1 MDKPL
6 VSVIVPVY
14 NCEKYFFNCMES
26 ILNQTYRN
34 LEIILVD
41 DGSSDQSGE
50 LCDQIRE
57 RDSRIHVFH
66 QKNQGVSCAR
76 NSGLDNSTGDCILF
90 VDSDDWL
97 DQEMIEKMV
106 ARFLETDC
114 DLVIC
119 DCMKEWGTHSELYT
133 HRIRQGYFSRE
144 DMIREYYSELLI
156 SSSVEY
162 PLTISNSLILYRST
176 GKRKQLRYLPGV
188 RYSEDWL
195 FGAQLMLYSDSFYY
209 MKGQALYHYNLQNSG
224 SATHRLALDKWED
237 YRRLYRAMKM
247 VFGSVQNYDFNQQLD
262 YVLLFLVWNAVGEL
276 LSYPEWSVSLRKQR
290 AGAILNDEEV
300 RKSLRRIRVRKLPV
314 SGKLKIQTW
323 MYKRRFAIGLLAGY
337 FTTRERSL

>member
-90 VDSDDWL
+90 VDSDDSL
-97 DQEMIEKMV
+97 DRDMIEKMV
-106 ARFLETDC
+106 ARLLESDC

-144 DMIREYYSELLI
+144 DMMREYYSELLI

-162 PLTISNSLILYRST
+162 PLTISNVLILYRST

-224 SATHRLALDKWED
+224 SATHKLALDKWKD
-237 YRRLYRAMKM
+237 YRRLYRAMKT
-247 VFGSVQNYDFNQQLD
+247 VFGSVQNYDFNHQLD

-276 LSYPEWSVSLRKQR
+276 LSNPEWPVSLRKQR

-314 SGKLKIQTW
+314 SRKLKIQTW

-337 FTTRERSL
+337 LTTR